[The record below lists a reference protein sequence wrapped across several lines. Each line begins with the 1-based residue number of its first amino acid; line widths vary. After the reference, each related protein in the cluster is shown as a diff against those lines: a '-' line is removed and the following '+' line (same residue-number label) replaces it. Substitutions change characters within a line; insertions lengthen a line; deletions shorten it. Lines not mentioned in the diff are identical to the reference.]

1 MSIKLREG
9 RNITS
14 QISDREN
21 YYLKKVM
28 KGPKEDA
35 IRRFT
40 NLIKWD
46 NLIKEFPKIFSPKI
60 IRYDKHDLSLV
71 YEWINNAHSLE
82 DYLQNDSPKLETLII
97 EASKILAE
105 LHTFNYNEVDLDHE
119 EKLPNKERLLL
130 ALDKYEYASCT
141 GAELELYSLLQQDKQ
156 LIDSLISRKENV
168 LNHTLC
174 HGDIRLDQF
183 IYDERNLWIIDF
195 EELRVGD
202 PSKDLAGII
211 GSLYFN
217 CLLKTFSKT
226 TQETSNEDEVEQQFI
241 DRGTNYIEKISPII
255 QISIDT
261 YKQIK
266 KIDMRQLSI
275 NVGWFIIE
283 RIMSRAKFTFRLSAT
298 DKAIL
303 GIGREIVLNPNSLE
317 DIF

>member
-21 YYLKKVM
+21 YYFKKVM

-156 LIDSLISRKENV
+156 LIDSLTSRKENV
-168 LNHTLC
+168 LNYTLC

-255 QISIDT
+255 QTSIDT

-303 GIGREIVLNPNSLE
+303 GIGREIILNPDSLE